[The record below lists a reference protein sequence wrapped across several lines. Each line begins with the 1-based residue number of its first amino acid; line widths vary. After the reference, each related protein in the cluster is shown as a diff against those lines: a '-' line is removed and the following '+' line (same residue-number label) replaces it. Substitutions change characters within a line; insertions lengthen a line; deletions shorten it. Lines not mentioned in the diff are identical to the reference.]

1 MENIDLIR
9 KIAWSFH
16 HTTGLEFDD
25 LLQEAALAYLHAL
38 KTYDP
43 KRGKI
48 TTYMWVC
55 MTSHLKNYLKEEYKH
70 IDPVTD
76 SIEDIEPS
84 EHPIINPV
92 PFWESLSRD
101 AQEITDMILRAPR
114 PFVKVNK
121 SQAQN
126 RVRQLMCQKGWDN
139 SRIRK
144 SIQELKL
151 VYF

>member
-1 MENIDLIR
+1 MENIGLI
-9 KIAWSFH
+9 KTIAQSFH
-16 HTTGLEFDD
+16 HTTGLDFDD
-25 LLQEAALAYLHAL
+25 LFQEASLAYLHAL
-38 KTYDP
+38 RSYDP

-84 EHPIINPV
+84 EHPITVPV

-101 AQEITDMILRAPR
+101 TQEIADMILKAPR
-114 PFVKVNK
+114 PFIKANK
-121 SQAQN
+121 TQVQR
-126 RVRQLMCQKGWDN
+126 RVRQVMHQRGWDN
-139 SRIRK
+139 RRIRR